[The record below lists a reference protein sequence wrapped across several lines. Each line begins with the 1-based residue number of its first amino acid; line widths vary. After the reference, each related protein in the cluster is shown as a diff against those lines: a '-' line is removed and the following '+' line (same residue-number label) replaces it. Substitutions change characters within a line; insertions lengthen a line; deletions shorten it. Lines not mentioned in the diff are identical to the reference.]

1 MYGARFDGC
10 VSTAFNRRLDA
21 SMTHQMQSRIRAFFL
36 AWTLVVALTPMA
48 GGASTDGS
56 GSARRR
62 PLPPLETP
70 IPRAADAATIYDAV
84 GDEFRAIDRALFEG
98 LPLEAD
104 DPQAIYLA
112 TGIADDRMTG
122 WLKSARPLGDK
133 LIEASALEYRRTI
146 DPQDG
151 FTLGPAY
158 LAPLRTTNRSL
169 PVLVHDAAIRG
180 ESDRLAQLL
189 SVQITLAV
197 RTAGDGTLPSSI
209 SAIGAVQQHM
219 RSVDGLLARGLLDRA
234 TAQKLLEIRAPL
246 ATIRDYGTVAAMQAE
261 LDALKLELERILL
274 TPLEQRPAAV
284 AGLRITVPVKLDDNA
299 IVAASQGAEAYLLT
313 VAESLGREDIVA
325 ARHDIVVAEQR
336 LRDGAFG
343 ELLKVLAPQML
354 STVDLLIQSQ
364 ADIAAQRAILES
376 LAGGESVAADHADAG
391 WYYMLASRSAL
402 EISPKAQAA
411 IEEIRI
417 ASNPSPEAVSEARRA
432 IEAHRDGVIAPI
444 VLAHR
449 ARRCTL
455 PSHPTTAAGSGLVR
469 ACATGM
475 NGAVRLLLADA
486 FGPGARPASAMP
498 RGEAVVVCLRI
509 ASRFAA
515 LGSYSHSLV
524 AHQVLRDLIDPLAQL
539 EKRGELTP
547 ALRKE
552 LAASLADMPDS
563 DPLGFVA
570 ATDAERIWLGSRT
583 FPYGGASIVAFE
595 QAQLAPLGANE
606 IAFLVAMFT
615 APSQVPYDI
624 QRGSP
629 LDGALVDIRPW
640 FNLAAYKKASMQID
654 TVRSRAQRTASSAIP
669 INDERALAANEQ
681 ETAVT
686 WLDVTVPV
694 DIESRARD
702 AAADHKRMLALVSPP
717 ATASRKRP

>member
-70 IPRAADAATIYDAV
+70 IPRAADAAAIYDAV
-84 GDEFRAIDRALFEG
+84 GDEH
-98 LPLEAD
+98 PEAD

-112 TGIADDRMTG
+112 TGVANDRMTG

-299 IVAASQGAEAYLLT
+299 IVT
-313 VAESLGREDIVA
+313 VPSANSSRCS
-325 ARHDIVVAEQR
+325 RRRCCRRSTSSSSRRPTSPHS
-336 LRDGAFG
+336 
-343 ELLKVLAPQML
+343 AP
-354 STVDLLIQSQ
+354 SS
-364 ADIAAQRAILES
+364 R
-376 LAGGESVAADHADAG
+376 
-391 WYYMLASRSAL
+391 ASRAANR
-402 EISPKAQAA
+402 SPQITPTPAGTTCLH
-411 IEEIRI
+411 
-417 ASNPSPEAVSEARRA
+417 PARRSRSLRRRRRRSRRSA
-432 IEAHRDGVIAPI
+432 SHRTRRP
-444 VLAHR
+444 
-449 ARRCTL
+449 RRC
-455 PSHPTTAAGSGLVR
+455 R
-469 ACATGM
+469 
-475 NGAVRLLLADA
+475 RR
-486 FGPGARPASAMP
+486 GARS
-498 RGEAVVVCLRI
+498 
-509 ASRFAA
+509 
-515 LGSYSHSLV
+515 
-524 AHQVLRDLIDPLAQL
+524 
-539 EKRGELTP
+539 K
-547 ALRKE
+547 
-552 LAASLADMPDS
+552 
-563 DPLGFVA
+563 
-570 ATDAERIWLGSRT
+570 
-583 FPYGGASIVAFE
+583 
-595 QAQLAPLGANE
+595 
-606 IAFLVAMFT
+606 
-615 APSQVPYDI
+615 
-624 QRGSP
+624 
-629 LDGALVDIRPW
+629 
-640 FNLAAYKKASMQID
+640 
-654 TVRSRAQRTASSAIP
+654 RTA
-669 INDERALAANEQ
+669 
-681 ETAVT
+681 TA
-686 WLDVTVPV
+686 
-694 DIESRARD
+694 
-702 AAADHKRMLALVSPP
+702 
-717 ATASRKRP
+717 